1 MSTEERIAKLEQE
14 LSELKTEYYRY
25 NFTQQQ
31 VFVKDVAFKGN
42 VGFFSKTPT
51 TQAAAIAAPGTPSVV
66 YVYAEQQ
73 AQVDAIN
80 AIRTVLTNLGFTL

>member
-1 MSTEERIAKLEQE
+1 MTTEERIARLEQE
-14 LSELKTEYYRY
+14 LSELKVEYYRN

-31 VFVKDVAFKGN
+31 TFIKDILFKGK

-51 TQAAAIAAPGTPSVV
+51 SQASAIAAPGTPSGV

-80 AIRTVLTNLGFTL
+80 AIRTVLQNLGFTA